1 MKNNTVMIKL
11 RQTLSLTDSDIA
23 RIFELGDYSVTPDM
37 IAGFLVGFPTDAGYL
52 KCPSRGLIAFLEG
65 LIVDRRGPNPKK
77 PKAGA
82 VAETTIDNS
91 DVFKKLRIA
100 FDLHEEDIH
109 ALLMQSNIVLEKND
123 FSAIFRKK
131 GHKHYKVCS
140 DPVLDAFLKGLENSP
155 GGK

>member
-11 RQTLSLTDSDIA
+11 RQTLALTDSDIA
-23 RIFELGDYSVTPDM
+23 RIFELGGYTVTPEM
-37 IAGFLVGFPTDAGYL
+37 IAGYMFGFPTDEGYI
-52 KCPSRGLIAFLEG
+52 KCPSRALIAFLEG
-65 LIVDRRGPNPKK
+65 IIIDRRGPNPKK

-100 FDLHEEDIH
+100 FDLHEDDIH
-109 ALLMQSNIVLEKND
+109 AILLQSNIILEKND

-140 DPVLDAFLKGLENSP
+140 DPVLEAFFKGLAESI
-155 GGK
+155 GK

>member
-1 MKNNTVMIKL
+1 MKNNTAMIKIQAAL
-11 RQTLSLTDSDIA
+11 ALTSSDIA
-23 RIFELGDYSVTPDM
+23 RAFELGDYTATPEM
-37 IAGFLVGFPTDAGYL
+37 IAGFLVGYPTDEGYL
-52 KCPSRGLIAFLEG
+52 KCPNRALIAFLEG

-91 DVFKKLRIA
+91 DIFKKLRIA
-100 FDLHEEDIH
+100 MDLHEEDIQI
-109 ALLMQSNIVLEKND
+109 LLQKSNVILEKND

-140 DPVLDAFLKGLENSP
+140 DPVLDAFLKGISVP
-155 GGK
+155 VG